1 MAQPQKKRI
10 GDILLDQGLINMNQ
24 LQIALQEQKK
34 SGELLGAVLFSLGFI
49 SQKDLF
55 KVLTIVESVK
65 DDSKG
70 DDEKDERL
78 SHEMENLVR
87 QSSSMFQRDRVIG
100 KKELDSAYSPL
111 VNLVEKII
119 IDGIQ
124 RGATDIHVNPDMK
137 GIRIRYRVD
146 GILHHSMFLPIE
158 LLNPIVSRF
167 KIMGQMNIAESRI
180 PQDGA
185 AEFQYKN
192 RKLDLRISVFP
203 VMGGENI
210 VVRLLDKAQIKVGLE
225 NLGFLDEDIER
236 LNQSIQLPFG
246 MILVTGPTG
255 SGKTTTLYSCLS
267 MINTVSRNI
276 ITLEDPVE
284 YQLPLARQCQVNVKA
299 GLTFASGLRSILR
312 QDPDVILVGEMR
324 DIETTE
330 LAIRAA
336 LTGHLVF
343 STIHTND
350 AISSIARLMDIGV
363 DPFLISS
370 TLDSI
375 VAQRLV
381 RSLCTECREKLPPF
395 SNQYKK
401 LGLNPEENPLYKP
414 KGCKVCD
421 DTGFKG
427 RSVIYEILKIT
438 PALKELI
445 NVKGSLEEV
454 RRQAIS
460 EGFREM
466 RENAI
471 DKVKMGVTTLEEV
484 GHATRMII

>member
-1 MAQPQKKRI
+1 MAAKKRI
-10 GDILLDQGLINMNQ
+10 GDILLEQGLITEEQ
-24 LQIALQEQKK
+24 LMVALQEQKK
-34 SGELLGAVLFSLGFI
+34 TGELLGSVLFSLGFI

-55 KVLTIVESVK
+55 KVLTIAETL
-65 DDSKG
+65 
-70 DDEKDERL
+70 KDETAQSENQENVHL
-78 SHEMENLVR
+78 PQELENLVR
-87 QSSSMFQRDRVIG
+87 QSSSLFQREGSLG

-119 IDGIQ
+119 NDGIR

-137 GIRIRYRVD
+137 GIRVRYRVD
-146 GILHHSMFLPIE
+146 GVLQHSMFLPME

-180 PQDGA
+180 PQDGS
-185 AEFQYKN
+185 AEFIYKN
-192 RKLDLRISVFP
+192 RKLDMRISTFP
-203 VMGGENI
+203 VVGGENI
-210 VVRLLDKAQIKVGLE
+210 VIRLLDKAQIKVGLE
-225 NLGFLDEDIER
+225 NLGFMDEDIEKINDS
-236 LNQSIQLPFG
+236 LQLPFG

-284 YQLPLARQCQVNVKA
+284 YQLPLARQCQINVKA

-324 DIETTE
+324 DVETTE

-350 AISSIARLMDIGV
+350 AIASIARLMDIGI

-375 VAQRLV
+375 IAQRLV
-381 RSLCTECREKLPPF
+381 RSLCIECKEPVPSF
-395 SNQYKK
+395 SPLYKK
-401 LGLNPEENPLYKP
+401 LGIDPSVDKLYKP
-414 KGCKVCD
+414 KGCPVCD
-421 DTGFKG
+421 DSGFKG

-438 PALKELI
+438 APIRDMI
-445 NVKGSLEEV
+445 NVKASLEDI
-454 RRQAIS
+454 RRHAMT
-460 EGFREM
+460 EGFKEM
-466 RENAI
+466 HEVALE
-471 DKVKMGVTTLEEV
+471 KVRLGITTLDEV
-484 GHATRMII
+484 SHATRMVF

>member
-1 MAQPQKKRI
+1 MPPKKRI
-10 GDILLDQGLINMNQ
+10 GDILIDQGFITAEQ
-24 LQIALQEQKK
+24 LQVALQEQKK
-34 SGELLGAVLFSLGFI
+34 TGELLGSVIYSLGFI

-55 KVLTIVESVK
+55 KVLSLSETINDESNQAP
-65 DDSKG
+65 SP
-70 DDEKDERL
+70 
-78 SHEMENLVR
+78 SASSMTQEMENLVK
-87 QSSSMFQRDRVIG
+87 QSSSLFQREGTLG

-111 VNLVEKII
+111 VNLVEKILS
-119 IDGIQ
+119 DGIR
-124 RGATDIHVNPDMK
+124 RGATDIHINPDMK

-146 GILHHSMFLPIE
+146 GVLQHSMFLPFE

-180 PQDGA
+180 PQDGS
-185 AEFQYKN
+185 AEFLYKK
-192 RKLDLRISVFP
+192 RKLDLRISTFP
-203 VMGGENI
+203 VVGGENV
-210 VVRLLDKAQIKVGLE
+210 VVRVLDKSQIKVGLE
-225 NLGFLDEDIER
+225 SLGFLDQDIEK
-236 LNQSIQLPFG
+236 LNDSIQLPFG

-284 YQLPLARQCQVNVKA
+284 YQLPLARQCQINVKA

-324 DIETTE
+324 DAETAE

-350 AISSIARLMDIGV
+350 AISSIARLMDIGI

-375 VAQRLV
+375 IAQRLV
-381 RSLCTECREKLPPF
+381 RTLCQECREEVPAF
-395 SNQYKK
+395 S
-401 LGLNPEENPLYKP
+401 PLYKRMGMSP
-414 KGCKVCD
+414 AEQKLYKSRGCPACD
-421 DTGFKG
+421 DSGFKG

-438 PALKELI
+438 PAI
-445 NVKGSLEEV
+445 
-454 RRQAIS
+454 
-460 EGFREM
+460 REM
-466 RENAI
+466 INEKANLEDIRRMATEQGFVPMREIALDKIRSGITTI
-471 DKVKMGVTTLEEV
+471 DEV
-484 GHATRMII
+484 SHATRLEI

>member
-1 MAQPQKKRI
+1 MPPKKRL
-10 GDILLDQGLINMNQ
+10 GDLMLEQGLITDEQ
-24 LQIALQEQKK
+24 LQLALQEQKK
-34 SGELLGAVLFSLGFI
+34 TGELLGSVLFSLGFI
-49 SQKDLF
+49 NQKDLF
-55 KVLTIVESVK
+55 KFLSLSTSTKDATTNIESHK
-65 DDSKG
+65 NIN
-70 DDEKDERL
+70 L
-78 SHEMENLVR
+78 PHEMDFLVK
-87 QSSSMFQRDRVIG
+87 QSSSLFQREGTLG
-100 KKELDSAYSPL
+100 KKELDSSNSPL

-119 IDGIQ
+119 GDGIR

-146 GILHHSMFLPIE
+146 GVLQHSMFLPNE

-167 KIMGQMNIAESRI
+167 KIMGQMNIAESRV
-180 PQDGA
+180 PQDGS
-185 AEFQYKN
+185 AEFFYKN
-192 RKLDLRISVFP
+192 RKLDMRISTFP
-203 VMGGENI
+203 VIGGENI

-225 NLGFLDEDIER
+225 NLGFLEEDIEK
-236 LNQSIQLPFG
+236 LNDSIQLPFG

-284 YQLPLARQCQVNVKA
+284 YQLPLARQCQINVKA

-324 DIETTE
+324 DTETAE

-350 AISSIARLMDIGV
+350 AISSIARLMDMGI

-381 RSLCTECREKLPPF
+381 RALCQECREEVPPF
-395 SNQYKK
+395 SPQYKK
-401 LGLNPEENPLYKP
+401 LGISPDEQKLYRS
-414 KGCKVCD
+414 KGCPACD
-421 DTGFKG
+421 DSGFKG
-427 RSVIYEILKIT
+427 RTAIYEILKIS
-438 PALKELI
+438 PQIRELI
-445 NVKGSLEEV
+445 NEKANLEDI
-454 RRQAIS
+454 RRHAIA
-460 EGFREM
+460 EGFSPM
-466 RENAI
+466 RNIAI
-471 DKVKMGVTTLEEV
+471 DKIRSGLTTFEEV
-484 GHATRMII
+484 SHATRLEI

>member
-1 MAQPQKKRI
+1 MAVKKRI
-10 GDILLDQGLINMNQ
+10 GDILLDQGLITVNQ
-24 LQIALQEQKK
+24 LHLALQEQKK
-34 SGELLGAVLFSLGFI
+34 SGELLGSVLFSLGFI

-55 KVLTIVESVK
+55 KVLTIAESIK
-65 DDSKG
+65 DENSTPDG
-70 DDEKDERL
+70 KDERL
-78 SHEMENLVR
+78 SSEVENLVK

-119 IDGIQ
+119 VDGIQ
-124 RGATDIHVNPDMK
+124 RGATDIHVNPDLK

-146 GILHHSMFLPIE
+146 GLLHHSMFLPIE

-180 PQDGA
+180 PQDGS
-185 AEFQYKN
+185 AEFAYKN
-192 RKLDLRISVFP
+192 RKLDLRISIFP
-203 VMGGENI
+203 VVGGENI

-225 NLGFLDEDIER
+225 NLGFADEDIEK
-236 LNQSIQLPFG
+236 LNVSIQLPFG

-284 YQLPLARQCQVNVKA
+284 YQLPLARQCQINVKA

-324 DIETTE
+324 DVETSE

-350 AISSIARLMDIGV
+350 AIASIARMMDIGI

-375 VAQRLV
+375 IAQRLV
-381 RSLCTECREKLPPF
+381 RSLCTECKEPLPPF
-395 SNQYKK
+395 SPHYKK
-401 LGLNPEENPLYKP
+401 LGIDDPEKNLLYKA
-414 KGCKVCD
+414 KGCKFCD
-421 DTGFKG
+421 DSGFKG

-438 PALKELI
+438 PALRELI
-445 NVKGSLEEV
+445 NIKASLEEI
-454 RRQAIS
+454 RRQALS
-460 EGFREM
+460 EGFSEM
-466 RENAI
+466 RDCAI
-471 DKVKMGVTTLEEV
+471 NKVRQGITTLEEV
-484 GHATRMII
+484 SHATRMVL